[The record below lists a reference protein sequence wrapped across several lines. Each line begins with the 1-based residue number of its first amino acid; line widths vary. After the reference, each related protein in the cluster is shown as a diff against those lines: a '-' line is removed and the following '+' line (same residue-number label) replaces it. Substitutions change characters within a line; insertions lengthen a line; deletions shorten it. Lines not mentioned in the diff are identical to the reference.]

1 MSVTNVTCKI
11 GDKEIKFETGK
22 LALQAPGAVVVTSG
36 DTNVLV
42 TTVANE
48 TVREGI
54 DFFPLTVD
62 VEERMYSAGKIPG
75 GFFRRE
81 GRQTEKAILACRLID
96 RPLRPSFK
104 EGFRCETQI
113 IATVLSVDNENEYDV
128 LALNAASLGLQLA
141 GVPLDSPIGA
151 VRMSLIND
159 NWVPQ
164 ASNTEL
170 EDSVFDMV
178 IAGNLNEKGEV
189 DIVMVEAGAS
199 DNAFEKI
206 DAGSKAPSEE
216 LVADGIDSSKQFI
229 SELIAAQAELVSKN
243 DVPVTDWPLVEDF
256 SKELKSDIE
265 DSYKSEVENITS
277 ITDRKERSNKQSELE
292 EQVVEKY
299 INEEEDNT
307 KAIKLAFKSLVKN
320 VVRDRVISGGER
332 LDGRS
337 PTDIR
342 EISAE
347 IGLLPT
353 VHGSSL
359 FLRGETQVLN
369 VTTLGMGRLEQ
380 MLDTIDTVT
389 SKRYMHH
396 YNFPPYS
403 TGEAYMMRGPK
414 RREIGHGALAEKALV
429 PVIPTKIDFPYTIR
443 VVSEAISSNG
453 STSQAS
459 VCASSLSLMAAGVPI
474 REHVAGIAMGLISK
488 DENYVTLTDILGAE
502 DALGDMDF
510 KVAGT
515 RNVIT
520 ALQLDMKIEGL
531 PSDVLRKAL
540 NQAMDARHHILDIM
554 EDTISTPAE
563 SLSGNAPRLETVE
576 LPKDKIGEVI
586 GPKGKNIRKIE
597 EETGVSVEI
606 DDDGILTLGS
616 TEEDSLAAAKE
627 MVMLIIDPPEVE
639 VDTDYDGE
647 VVSVATYGAFINI
660 LPGRDGLLHISKFHS
675 EKRVKNPENVLNIG
689 DKIKVHVDSIENGK
703 VSLSLLEDLDIPEE
717 SIDTGGGNRGNRD
730 SRPRRN
736 DRSGRGNSGRGNSGR
751 GNSDRGNRSSRQSDD
766 SSKRKRVSFEDEF
779 EKGI

>member
-36 DTNVLV
+36 ETNVLV

-62 VEERMYSAGKIPG
+62 VEERMYAAGKIPG

-292 EQVVEKY
+292 EKVVEKY

-520 ALQLDMKIEGL
+520 ALQLDMKIEGF

>member
-1 MSVTNVTCKI
+1 MSIDNVKVNI
-11 GDKEIKFETGK
+11 GNAEIGFETGK
-22 LALQAPGAVVVTSG
+22 LALQAPGSVVVTSG
-36 DTNVLV
+36 DTTVLV
-42 TTVANE
+42 TTVANKS
-48 TVREGI
+48 VRDGI

-104 EGFRCETQI
+104 DGFRCETQI
-113 IATVLSVDNENEYDV
+113 IATVLSVDNENEYDI

-141 GVPLDSPIGA
+141 GVPLESAVGA

-159 NWVPQ
+159 NWVVQ
-164 ASNTEL
+164 ATNTEL
-170 EDSVFDMV
+170 EESVFDMV
-178 IAGNLNEKGEV
+178 VAGSLNPKGEI
-189 DIVMVEAGAS
+189 DIVMVEAGAT
-199 DNAFEKI
+199 DNAFNKI
-206 DAGSKAPSEE
+206 DEGSAAPSENI
-216 LVADGIDSSKQFI
+216 VADGIDMSKEFI
-229 SELIAAQAELVSKN
+229 SKLIEAQKELVAKR
-243 DVPVTDWPLVEDF
+243 DVPEIDWPIIEDY
-256 SKELKSDIE
+256 SEELKSQISEVFGSDIE
-265 DSYKSEVENITS
+265 TAMA
-277 ITDRKERSNKQSELE
+277 ITDRSERSEKQSELE
-292 EQVVEKY
+292 EQAVEKFLD
-299 INEEEDNT
+299 EEDDNT
-307 KAIKLAFKSLVKN
+307 KAIKLAFKSIVKN
-320 VVRDRVISGGER
+320 TVRDRVLSGGAR
-332 LDGRS
+332 LDGRT

-342 EISAE
+342 NISAE
-347 IGLLPT
+347 INLLPT

-369 VTTLGMGRLEQ
+369 VTTLGMSRLEQ

-403 TGEAYMMRGPK
+403 TGEAYPMRGPK

-429 PVIPTKIDFPYTIR
+429 PVIPPKVDFPYTIR

-488 DENYVTLTDILGAE
+488 DDTYVTLTDILGAE

-531 PSDVLRKAL
+531 PADVLRKAL

-554 EDTISTPAE
+554 EDTIAEPAE
-563 SLSGNAPRLETVE
+563 SLSGNAPRLETIE

-586 GPKGKNIRKIE
+586 GPKGKNIKKIE
-597 EETGVSVEI
+597 EETGCSVEI

-616 TEEDSLAAAKE
+616 TEEEAIAAGKE
-627 MVMLIIDPPEVE
+627 MVMLIIDPPEAE
-639 VDTDYDGE
+639 VGAQYDGE

-660 LPGRDGLLHISKFHS
+660 LPGRDGLLHVSKFHS
-675 EKRVKNPENVLNIG
+675 SKRVNNTEAVVSVG
-689 DKIKVHVDSIENGK
+689 DKIKVNVDSIENGK
-703 VSLSLLEDLDIPEE
+703 VSLSPVEDLEIPEE
-717 SIDTGGGNRGNRD
+717 AEGGESNNSRDRKPSRSRNGNR
-730 SRPRRN
+730 
-736 DRSGRGNSGRGNSGR
+736 
-751 GNSDRGNRSSRQSDD
+751 NRSDKKSDNRGK
-766 SSKRKRVSFEDEF
+766 SSNRKRVSFEDDF
-779 EKGI
+779 EKGL

>member
-1 MSVTNVTCKI
+1 MSIDNVKVSI
-11 GDKEIKFETGK
+11 GSAEISFETGK
-22 LALQAPGAVVVTSG
+22 LALQAPGSVVVSSG
-36 DTNVLV
+36 DTTVLV
-42 TTVANE
+42 TTVANKS
-48 TVREGI
+48 VRDGI

-104 EGFRCETQI
+104 DGFRCETQI
-113 IATVLSVDNENEYDV
+113 IATVLSVDNENEYDI

-141 GVPLDSPIGA
+141 GVPLESAVGA

-159 NWVPQ
+159 NWVVQ
-164 ASNTEL
+164 ATNTEL
-170 EDSVFDMV
+170 EESVFDMV
-178 IAGNLNEKGEV
+178 VAGSLNPKSEI
-189 DIVMVEAGAS
+189 DIVMVEAGAT

-206 DAGSKAPSEE
+206 DAGSAAPSEDI
-216 LVADGIDSSKQFI
+216 VADGIDMSKEFI
-229 SELIAAQAELVSKN
+229 AKLIEVQKELVSKR
-243 DVPVTDWPLVEDF
+243 DVPEIDWPI
-256 SKELKSDIE
+256 IE
-265 DSYKSEVENITS
+265 DYSDDLRSQINEAFGTEIETTMAL
-277 ITDRKERSNKQSELE
+277 TDRSERSEKQSELE
-292 EQVVEKY
+292 EQAIEQFLD
-299 INEEEDNT
+299 EEDDNT
-307 KAIKLAFKSLVKN
+307 KSIKLAFKSIVKN
-320 VVRDRVISGGER
+320 IVRDRVLSGGAR
-332 LDGRS
+332 LDGRT

-342 EISAE
+342 NISAE
-347 IGLLPT
+347 INLLPT

-369 VTTLGMGRLEQ
+369 VTTLGMSRLEQ

-403 TGEAYMMRGPK
+403 TGEAYPMRGPK

-429 PVIPTKIDFPYTIR
+429 PVVPPKVDFPYTIR

-488 DENYVTLTDILGAE
+488 DETYVTLTDILGAE

-531 PSDVLRKAL
+531 PADVLRKAL

-554 EDTISTPAE
+554 EDTISEPAE
-563 SLSGNAPRLETVE
+563 SLSGNAPRLETIE

-586 GPKGKNIRKIE
+586 GPKGKNIKKIE
-597 EETGVSVEI
+597 EETGCSVEI

-616 TEEDSLAAAKE
+616 TEEEAIAAGKE
-627 MVMLIIDPPEVE
+627 MVMMIIDPPEAEVGVE
-639 VDTDYDGE
+639 YDGE

-660 LPGRDGLLHISKFHS
+660 LPGRDGLLHVSKFHS
-675 EKRVKNPENVLNIG
+675 SKRVNNTEAVVSVG
-689 DKIKVHVDSIENGK
+689 DKIRVNVDSIENGK
-703 VSLSLLEDLDIPEE
+703 VSLSPVEDLEIPEE
-717 SIDTGGGNRGNRD
+717 AEGGESNNSRDRKPSRSRNGNRNGRDKKSDNRGKP
-730 SRPRRN
+730 SN
-736 DRSGRGNSGRGNSGR
+736 
-751 GNSDRGNRSSRQSDD
+751 
-766 SSKRKRVSFEDEF
+766 RKRVSFEDDF
-779 EKGI
+779 EKGL